1 MQKQKFRIK
10 LLSWLLHFGF
20 AREGIFY
27 AVTILVGFL
36 AGITAVSF
44 HLSIGWLQEFLF
56 GNSHLTSQSSL
67 SWFMIILIP
76 GLGAFIAAMCLR
88 YLVPDATGSGIP
100 QTKIAYAVHNGHIP
114 KRVWIGKFFIGLI
127 NIGSGSSLGR
137 EGPTVQ
143 ICSGMASWIGETFS
157 MKRQRI
163 KSLIPVGAA
172 AGIAAA
178 FNTPIAAITFTLEEI
193 IGDLNA
199 RVLGSIVLASV
210 TAAVVQRT
218 ILGNQ
223 PVFLVPEYTLEN
235 PIELF
240 IYALVGIFCAFIG
253 VVFCKTLL
261 YTRQKWIKLN
271 GWKSVLL
278 TTIGGLCI
286 GIIGL
291 QFPQVFGVGYPF
303 VSKAL
308 SGNYTFYILSILL
321 ILKLIATSISYGTGS
336 CGGIFAPTLFL
347 GAMAGG
353 TVASLVDI
361 FFPSLIGNTGSYA
374 LVGMGAAFASIIRA
388 PMTSVL
394 IIFELTQDYNV
405 ILALMIANT
414 ISFSLSKYWQP
425 DSIYSALSHQDG
437 IALPDYE
444 TDHILHEIH
453 VEDAMVTNV
462 KTLSNSLSIK
472 EAIEE
477 TKNLSYSGYPILD
490 ENDKLQGMI
499 SRYDFRQAQA
509 IKKQDSPITEFST
522 KKYVL
527 HAHPDQSLDSV
538 MAKLGS
544 RRISRLPVVSREDPT
559 KLLGII
565 TSEDVILAF
574 GKVKIP
580 KDEEQT
586 EGAK

>member
-1 MQKQKFRIK
+1 MKRQKFRIN

-20 AREGIFY
+20 AKEGIFY
-27 AVTILVGFL
+27 VVTILVGLL
-36 AGITAVSF
+36 AGLTAVSF
-44 HLSIGWLQEFLF
+44 HLSIAWLQEFLF
-56 GNSHLTSQSSL
+56 GSSHLTTQSSS
-67 SWFMIILIP
+67 SWLLIILIP
-76 GLGAFIAAMCLR
+76 ALGAFIAAILLK
-88 YLVPDATGSGIP
+88 YVVPDARGSGIP
-100 QTKIAYAVHNGHIP
+100 QTKIAYAVHSGHIP
-114 KRVWIGKFFIGLI
+114 KKVWIGKFLVGII

-143 ICSGMASWIGETFS
+143 ICSGMASWIGEMFS

-163 KSLIPVGAA
+163 KSLIPIGAA

-193 IGDLNA
+193 VGDLNA

-210 TAAVVQRT
+210 TAAVVQRS
-218 ILGNQ
+218 ILGNE

-235 PIELF
+235 PLELL
-240 IYALVGIFCAFIG
+240 IYALVGIFCALTGII
-253 VVFCKTLL
+253 FCKTLL
-261 YTRQKWIKLN
+261 YIRSRCIKVSS
-271 GWKSVLL
+271 WKSVLL

-291 QFPQVFGVGYPF
+291 QFPQIFGVGYPF
-303 VSKAL
+303 VNKAL
-308 SGNYTFYILSILL
+308 SGSYTLYILSILL
-321 ILKLIATSISYGTGS
+321 VLKLIATSISYGTGS

-353 TVASLVDI
+353 SVASVMEI
-361 FFPSLIGNTGSYA
+361 VFPSIIGNSGSYA
-374 LVGMGAAFASIIRA
+374 LVGMGAVFASVIRA

-425 DSIYSALSHQDG
+425 ESIYGSLSHQDG
-437 IALPDYE
+437 IALPNYE

-453 VEDAMVTNV
+453 VEDAMVTDV
-462 KTLSNSLSIK
+462 KTLSNK
-472 EAIEE
+472 CTVREAIEE
-477 TKNLSYSGYPILD
+477 TRNLAYSGYPILD
-490 ENDKLQGMI
+490 ENKKLEGMI

-509 IKKQDSPITEFST
+509 IQKEDGKITEFAT
-522 KKYVL
+522 TKYVL

-559 KLLGII
+559 RLLGII

-574 GKVKIP
+574 GKVKIQRD
-580 KDEEQT
+580 KD
-586 EGAK
+586 

>member
-1 MQKQKFRIK
+1 MAFTLRIAK
-10 LLSWLLHFGF
+10 
-20 AREGIFY
+20 EGIFY
-27 AVTILVGFL
+27 VVTILVGLL
-36 AGITAVSF
+36 AGLTAVSF
-44 HLSIGWLQEFLF
+44 HLSIAWLQEFLF
-56 GNSHLTSQSSL
+56 GSSHLTTQSSS
-67 SWFMIILIP
+67 SWLLIILIP
-76 GLGAFIAAMCLR
+76 ALGAFIAAILLK
-88 YLVPDATGSGIP
+88 YVVPDARGSGIP
-100 QTKIAYAVHNGHIP
+100 QTKIAYAVHSGHIP
-114 KRVWIGKFFIGLI
+114 KKVWIGKFLVGII

-143 ICSGMASWIGETFS
+143 ICSGMASWIGEMFS

-193 IGDLNA
+193 VGDLNA

-210 TAAVVQRT
+210 TAAVVQRS
-218 ILGNQ
+218 ILGNE

-235 PIELF
+235 PLELL
-240 IYALVGIFCAFIG
+240 IYALVGIFCALTGII
-253 VVFCKTLL
+253 FCKTLL
-261 YTRQKWIKLN
+261 YIRSRCIKVSS
-271 GWKSVLL
+271 WKSVLI

-291 QFPQVFGVGYPF
+291 QFPQIFGVGYPF
-303 VSKAL
+303 VNKAL
-308 SGNYTFYILSILL
+308 SGSYTLYILSILL
-321 ILKLIATSISYGTGS
+321 VLKLIATSISYGTGS

-353 TVASLVDI
+353 SVASVMEI
-361 FFPSLIGNTGSYA
+361 VFPSIIGNSGSYA
-374 LVGMGAAFASIIRA
+374 LVGMGAAFASVIRA

-425 DSIYSALSHQDG
+425 ESIYGSLSHQDG
-437 IALPDYE
+437 IALPNYE

-453 VEDAMVTNV
+453 VEDAMVTDV
-462 KTLSNSLSIK
+462 KTLSNK
-472 EAIEE
+472 CTVREAIEE
-477 TKNLSYSGYPILD
+477 TRNLAYSGYPILD
-490 ENDKLQGMI
+490 ENKKLEGMI

-509 IKKQDSPITEFST
+509 IQKEDGKITEFAT
-522 KKYVL
+522 TKYVL

-559 KLLGII
+559 RLLGII

-574 GKVKIP
+574 GKVKIQRD
-580 KDEEQT
+580 KD
-586 EGAK
+586 

>member
-1 MQKQKFRIK
+1 MKRQKFRIN

-20 AREGIFY
+20 AKEGIFY
-27 AVTILVGFL
+27 VVTILVGLL
-36 AGITAVSF
+36 AGLTAVSF
-44 HLSIGWLQEFLF
+44 HLSIAWLQEFLF
-56 GNSHLTSQSSL
+56 GSSHLTTQSSS
-67 SWFMIILIP
+67 SWLLIILIP
-76 GLGAFIAAMCLR
+76 ALGAFIAAILLK
-88 YLVPDATGSGIP
+88 YVVPDARGSGIP
-100 QTKIAYAVHNGHIP
+100 QTKIAYAVHSGHIP
-114 KRVWIGKFFIGLI
+114 KKVWIGKFLVGII

-143 ICSGMASWIGETFS
+143 ICSGMASWIGEMFS

-193 IGDLNA
+193 VGDLNA

-210 TAAVVQRT
+210 TAAVVQRS
-218 ILGNQ
+218 ILGNE

-235 PIELF
+235 PLELL
-240 IYALVGIFCAFIG
+240 IYALVGIFCALTGII
-253 VVFCKTLL
+253 FCKTLL
-261 YTRQKWIKLN
+261 YIRSRCIKVSS
-271 GWKSVLL
+271 WKSVLL

-291 QFPQVFGVGYPF
+291 QFPQIFGVGYPF
-303 VSKAL
+303 VNKAL
-308 SGNYTFYILSILL
+308 SGSYTLYILSILL
-321 ILKLIATSISYGTGS
+321 VLKLIATSISYGTGS

-353 TVASLVDI
+353 SVASVMEI
-361 FFPSLIGNTGSYA
+361 VFPSIIGNSGSYA
-374 LVGMGAAFASIIRA
+374 LVGMGAAFASVIRA

-425 DSIYSALSHQDG
+425 ESIYGSLSHQDG
-437 IALPDYE
+437 IALPNYE

-453 VEDAMVTNV
+453 VEDAMVTDV
-462 KTLSNSLSIK
+462 KTLSNK
-472 EAIEE
+472 CTVREAIEE
-477 TKNLSYSGYPILD
+477 TRNLAYSGYPILD
-490 ENDKLQGMI
+490 ENKKLEGMI

-509 IKKQDSPITEFST
+509 IQKEDGKITEFAT
-522 KKYVL
+522 TKYVL

-559 KLLGII
+559 RLLGII

-574 GKVKIP
+574 GKVKIQRD
-580 KDEEQT
+580 KD
-586 EGAK
+586 

>member
-1 MQKQKFRIK
+1 MKRQKFRIN

-20 AREGIFY
+20 AKEGIFY
-27 AVTILVGFL
+27 VVTILVGLL
-36 AGITAVSF
+36 AGLTAVSF
-44 HLSIGWLQEFLF
+44 HLSIAWLQEFLF
-56 GNSHLTSQSSL
+56 GSSHLTTQSSS
-67 SWFMIILIP
+67 SWLLIILIP
-76 GLGAFIAAMCLR
+76 ALGAFIAAILLK
-88 YLVPDATGSGIP
+88 YVVPDARGSGIP
-100 QTKIAYAVHNGHIP
+100 QTKIAYAVHSGHIP
-114 KRVWIGKFFIGLI
+114 KKVWIGKFLVGII

-143 ICSGMASWIGETFS
+143 ICSGMASWIGEMFS

-163 KSLIPVGAA
+163 KSLIPIGAA

-193 IGDLNA
+193 VGDLNA

-210 TAAVVQRT
+210 TAAVVQRS
-218 ILGNQ
+218 ILGNE

-235 PIELF
+235 PLELL
-240 IYALVGIFCAFIG
+240 IYALVGIFCALTGII
-253 VVFCKTLL
+253 FCKTLL
-261 YTRQKWIKLN
+261 YIRSRCIKVSS
-271 GWKSVLL
+271 WKSVLL

-291 QFPQVFGVGYPF
+291 QFPQIFGVGYPF
-303 VSKAL
+303 VNKAL
-308 SGNYTFYILSILL
+308 SGSYTLYILSILL
-321 ILKLIATSISYGTGS
+321 VLKLIATSISYGTGS

-353 TVASLVDI
+353 SVASVMEI
-361 FFPSLIGNTGSYA
+361 VFPSIIGNSGSYA
-374 LVGMGAAFASIIRA
+374 LVGMGAAFASVIRA

-425 DSIYSALSHQDG
+425 ESIYGSLSHQDG
-437 IALPDYE
+437 IALPNYE

-453 VEDAMVTNV
+453 VEDAMVTDV
-462 KTLSNSLSIK
+462 KTLSNK
-472 EAIEE
+472 CTVREAIEE
-477 TKNLSYSGYPILD
+477 TRNLAYSGYPILD
-490 ENDKLQGMI
+490 ENKKLEGMI

-509 IKKQDSPITEFST
+509 IQKEDGKITEFAT
-522 KKYVL
+522 TKYVL

-559 KLLGII
+559 RLLGII

-574 GKVKIP
+574 GKVKIQRD
-580 KDEEQT
+580 KD
-586 EGAK
+586 

>member
-1 MQKQKFRIK
+1 MKRQKFRIN

-20 AREGIFY
+20 AKEGIFY
-27 AVTILVGFL
+27 VVTILVGLL
-36 AGITAVSF
+36 AGLTAVSF
-44 HLSIGWLQEFLF
+44 HLSIAWLQEFLF
-56 GNSHLTSQSSL
+56 GSSHLTTQSSS
-67 SWFMIILIP
+67 SWLLIILIP
-76 GLGAFIAAMCLR
+76 ALGAFIAAILLK
-88 YLVPDATGSGIP
+88 YVVPDARGSGIP
-100 QTKIAYAVHNGHIP
+100 QTKIAYAVHSGHIP
-114 KRVWIGKFFIGLI
+114 KKVWIGKFFVGII

-143 ICSGMASWIGETFS
+143 ICSGMASWIGEMFS

-193 IGDLNA
+193 VGDLNA

-210 TAAVVQRT
+210 TAAVVQRS
-218 ILGNQ
+218 ILGNE

-235 PIELF
+235 PLELL
-240 IYALVGIFCAFIG
+240 IYALVGIFCALTGII
-253 VVFCKTLL
+253 FCKTLL
-261 YTRQKWIKLN
+261 YIRSRCIKVS

-291 QFPQVFGVGYPF
+291 QFPQIFGVGYPF
-303 VSKAL
+303 VNKAL
-308 SGNYTFYILSILL
+308 SGSYTLYILSILL
-321 ILKLIATSISYGTGS
+321 VLKLIATSISYGTGS

-353 TVASLVDI
+353 SVASVMEI
-361 FFPSLIGNTGSYA
+361 VFPSIIGNSGSYA
-374 LVGMGAAFASIIRA
+374 LVGMGAAFASVIRA

-425 DSIYSALSHQDG
+425 ESIYGSLSHQDG
-437 IALPDYE
+437 IALPNYE

-453 VEDAMVTNV
+453 VEDAMVTDV
-462 KTLSNSLSIK
+462 KTLSNK
-472 EAIEE
+472 FTVREAIEE
-477 TKNLSYSGYPILD
+477 TRNLAYSGYPILD
-490 ENDKLQGMI
+490 ENKKLEGMI

-509 IKKQDSPITEFST
+509 IQKEDSKITEFAT
-522 KKYVL
+522 TKYVL

-559 KLLGII
+559 RLLGII

-574 GKVKIP
+574 GKVKIQRD
-580 KDEEQT
+580 KD
-586 EGAK
+586 

>member
-1 MQKQKFRIK
+1 MKRQKFRIN

-20 AREGIFY
+20 AKEGIFY
-27 AVTILVGFL
+27 VVTILVGLL
-36 AGITAVSF
+36 AGLTAVSF
-44 HLSIGWLQEFLF
+44 HLSIAWLQEFLF
-56 GNSHLTSQSSL
+56 GSSHLTTQSSS
-67 SWFMIILIP
+67 SWLLIILIP
-76 GLGAFIAAMCLR
+76 ALGAFIAAILLK
-88 YLVPDATGSGIP
+88 YVVPDARGSGIP
-100 QTKIAYAVHNGHIP
+100 QTKIAYAVHSGHIP
-114 KRVWIGKFFIGLI
+114 KKVWIGKFLVGII

-143 ICSGMASWIGETFS
+143 ICSGMASWIGEMFS

-163 KSLIPVGAA
+163 KSLIPIGAA

-193 IGDLNA
+193 VGDLNA

-210 TAAVVQRT
+210 TAAVVQRS
-218 ILGNQ
+218 ILGNE

-235 PIELF
+235 PLELL
-240 IYALVGIFCAFIG
+240 IYALVGIFCALTGII
-253 VVFCKTLL
+253 FCKTLL
-261 YTRQKWIKLN
+261 YIRSRCIKVSS
-271 GWKSVLL
+271 WKSVLL

-291 QFPQVFGVGYPF
+291 QFPQIFGVGYPF
-303 VSKAL
+303 VNKAL
-308 SGNYTFYILSILL
+308 SGSYTLYILSILL
-321 ILKLIATSISYGTGS
+321 VLKLIATSISYGTGS

-353 TVASLVDI
+353 SVASVMEI
-361 FFPSLIGNTGSYA
+361 VFPSIIGNSGSYA
-374 LVGMGAAFASIIRA
+374 LVGMGAAFASVIRA

-425 DSIYSALSHQDG
+425 ESIYGSLSHQDG
-437 IALPDYE
+437 IALPNYE

-453 VEDAMVTNV
+453 VEDAMVTDV
-462 KTLSNSLSIK
+462 KTLSNK
-472 EAIEE
+472 CTVREAIEE
-477 TKNLSYSGYPILD
+477 TRNLAYSGYPILD
-490 ENDKLQGMI
+490 ENKKLEGMI

-509 IKKQDSPITEFST
+509 IQKEDDKITEFAT
-522 KKYVL
+522 TKYVL

-559 KLLGII
+559 RLLGII

-574 GKVKIP
+574 GKVKIQRD
-580 KDEEQT
+580 KD
-586 EGAK
+586 